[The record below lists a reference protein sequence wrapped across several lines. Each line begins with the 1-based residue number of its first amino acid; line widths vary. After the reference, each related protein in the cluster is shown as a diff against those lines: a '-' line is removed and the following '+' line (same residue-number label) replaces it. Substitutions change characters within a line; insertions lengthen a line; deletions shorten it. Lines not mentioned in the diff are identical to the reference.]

1 MTIVVDASVA
11 IKWYLAEEDWE
22 TARGILAGADQI
34 TAPELVVVEV
44 SNAAW
49 KAYRRGLIAAEQ
61 QALIAADVVQVFDRL
76 EPLSHLS
83 VRASA
88 IAREIDYPVYD
99 CFYLAL
105 SEAKDAS
112 LVTSDERLLAKTNDT
127 AFAARTTSLR
137 AYKP

>member
-22 TARGILAGADQI
+22 MARGLLAGADQV

-49 KAYRRGLIAAEQ
+49 KAYRRGFIAAEQ
-61 QALIAADVVQVFDRL
+61 QALIAGDIVQVFDRL
-76 EPLSHLS
+76 EPLSSLA

-88 IAREIDYPVYD
+88 IAREIDHPVYD

-105 SEAKDAS
+105 SEAKDAR
-112 LVTSDERLLAKTNDT
+112 LVTSDERLLAKTNGT
-127 AFAARTTSLR
+127 AFAAGTTSLR